1 MFHKAWDGR
10 EWLPSPTEWEA
21 LGGVFNSPPAVASW
35 GVNRLDIFGLG
46 TNNEMFHKAW
56 DGREWLHSPR
66 GWEAL
71 GGVFDSP
78 PAVASWG
85 VNRLDIFG
93 LGTNDEMFHKAWD
106 GREWLPSPT
115 EWEALGGVFS
125 TRFGLTA
132 PQLATSRTINSGALT
147 SDLPLG
153 GSVGIVMNENGD
165 FDFTSHAH
173 DSGFDNIDY
182 TISAAIMTPD
192 GFAFTFQHSGST
204 EGTVAGLPFG
214 TPNRDSDFNTGAE
227 NNPLIGTH
235 WDGVL
240 KGTFTA
246 R

>member
-1 MFHKAWDGR
+1 MKITSIA
-10 EWLPSPTEWEA
+10 
-21 LGGVFNSPPAVASW
+21 AVSW

-46 TNNEMFHKAW
+46 TNN
-56 DGREWLHSPR
+56 
-66 GWEAL
+66 
-71 GGVFDSP
+71 
-78 PAVASWG
+78 
-85 VNRLDIFG
+85 
-93 LGTNDEMFHKAWD
+93 EMFHKAWD

-204 EGTVAGLPFG
+204 EGTVAGLSFG

-246 R
+246 RIDGTDTLVGGIEKALGDLVQSLAAELGKDAATGIVALLA